1 MRDFEQGLR
10 STRMLLLE
18 REITKSGYVKE
29 ERAVVPSAEK
39 PWQEDGRSRKEQ
51 PHSREF
57 PE

>member
-1 MRDFEQGLR
+1 MREFEQGLR

-18 REITKSGYVKE
+18 REITKSGYKE
-29 ERAVVPSAEK
+29 ERSVVPSAEK